1 MDSQKEV
8 LNEQI
13 YTSGN
18 KITKMKINDKFYY
31 FDLNEELINVE
42 FYGAVANVE
51 QAAVANRTAFQAAI
65 NAAANQN
72 KGLFIPNKK
81 FYIDV
86 SGGSLI
92 IQDRENIKIVNCGEI
107 FCSSYERNNV
117 NESTTKALFW
127 FGDCENVIFQ
137 VGRLNSIRDQE
148 AQAAPAGEEH
158 HRVPTIPGDNNS
170 QGLSSNITAI
180 QIERCDNLIIC
191 DGIITNMEYAIHS
204 PRFTSQSDFNKTIII
219 DNLNINNTS
228 QPFLINS
235 INNII
240 IKNCS
245 VDSCALMGTGDHHV
259 YVCDFVNYI
268 RIEDCVFNFVDNY
281 YGSALNFYNSWL
293 GKEESPNS
301 WSVKQAEVI
310 NCRVTNARYQRIVT
324 GNGDSEITIDGCDFR
339 YLDTGES
346 FSVDKNNAVNEWN
359 NYYGEGNITADT
371 MEGRRGVFHIGS
383 ANSKL
388 SVIVRNTSIVDPINC
403 GQLVSGWVYP
413 WTLNLNNCNIK
424 LGFLASYT
432 ITGTGL
438 FNNPSL
444 TLSNCDITV
453 RHWLLILKSFASSNT
468 ATPSKVLLLNSKINC
483 PFNTGVTP
491 LVDSA
496 TPLISMHIDPL
507 PENKLLSSLKILN
520 CVINGHENNV
530 FSDDLNNSCIVAN
543 SIIEGFNNNI
553 FNLDTFEGKCYNNY
567 INGEYCDF
575 KNIINNQSN
584 QENGAAD
591 NQSSQEGNTTGDQSN
606 QDDGT
611 TGEQL
616 NQDDGTTGDQSNQDG
631 GA

>member
-8 LNEQI
+8 LSEQI

-107 FCSSYERNNV
+107 FCLPKEKLGDNRAYA
-117 NESTTKALFW
+117 ALFY
-127 FGDCENVIFQ
+127 FINCSNLIFE
-137 VGRLNSIRDQE
+137 VGRLNSERTE
-148 AQAAPAGEEH
+148 KGTAPGGH
-158 HRVPTIPGDNNS
+158 TRVPVGMPTSEDS
-170 QGLSSNITAI
+170 SEAGLSSNITAI
-180 QIERCDNLIIC
+180 DIQHCDNLIIKN
-191 DGIITNMEYAIHS
+191 GIITNMEYAVHI
-204 PRFTSQSDFNKTIII
+204 PRPRGITASNFDSKASENIVI
-219 DNLNINNTS
+219 DNLNISSTS
-228 QPFLINS
+228 QPFLINTTK
-235 INNII
+235 NII
-240 IKNCS
+240 IKNCN
-245 VDSCALMGTGDHHV
+245 VDSCALMGTGDHHI

-281 YGSALNFYNSWL
+281 YGSALNFFNSYL
-293 GKEESPNS
+293 GTSGHDG

-339 YLDTGES
+339 YLATRS
-346 FSVDKNNAVNEWN
+346 TFSKDIDDAVTNWETSYNSWINYFIEKNNNETN
-359 NYYGEGNITADT
+359 ENKKLQSFPVTRDM

-383 ANSKL
+383 ANGKL
-388 SVIVRNTSIVDPINC
+388 SVIVRNTSIVDPLNC
-403 GQLVSGWVYP
+403 GQLVSGWVYS
-413 WTLNLNNCNIK
+413 WALSFNNCNIR
-424 LGFLASYT
+424 LGFLASHT
-432 ITGTGL
+432 TTTPDGL

-453 RHWLLILKSFASSNT
+453 RRWLLILKSFASTNT
-468 ATPSKVLLLNSKINC
+468 NSSGNIVFGTPSKVLLLNSKINC
-483 PFNTGVTP
+483 PFNTGAIPPVN
-491 LVDSA
+491 SA
-496 TPLISMHIDPL
+496 TPLISMYKKDTFPDDA
-507 PENKLLSSLKILN
+507 KLLSSLKILN
-520 CVINGHENNV
+520 CVINGHKNNV

-575 KNIINNQSN
+575 KNIINNQS
-584 QENGAAD
+584 
-591 NQSSQEGNTTGDQSN
+591 S
-606 QDDGT
+606 
-611 TGEQL
+611 
-616 NQDDGTTGDQSNQDG
+616 
-631 GA
+631 